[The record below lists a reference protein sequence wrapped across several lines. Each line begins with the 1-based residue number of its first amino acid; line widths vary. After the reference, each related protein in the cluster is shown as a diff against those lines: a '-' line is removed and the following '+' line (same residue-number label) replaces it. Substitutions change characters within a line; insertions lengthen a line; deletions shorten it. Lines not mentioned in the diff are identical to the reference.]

1 MAVEALGAPKGEDA
15 DAGGEK
21 VLILISSLLAWDAT
35 PKKLIEVRDPREVLA
50 EEQAALRARE
60 LRIQNEIKLI
70 REERQRLKDET
81 AAQQENGENQDKEEV
96 DDENAELASQNNDQ
110 ADRKEAIKR
119 IASQPVEEQVVQ
131 RRQRKFIHNAFTEAD
146 FAMRKSSAEYA
157 AVREAEDLVL
167 NFKRENV
174 KTYVI
179 ASGVLYGKG
188 EAILNDHFKK
198 AWLQDPL
205 RLPIV
210 GSGNNLVPTVHVTDL
225 ARMVKKIYETKPER
239 QYIFGIDNTKK
250 PTQKQLV

>member
-119 IASQPVEEQVVQ
+119 IAS
-131 RRQRKFIHNAFTEAD
+131 
-146 FAMRKSSAEYA
+146 
-157 AVREAEDLVL
+157 
-167 NFKRENV
+167 
-174 KTYVI
+174 
-179 ASGVLYGKG
+179 
-188 EAILNDHFKK
+188 
-198 AWLQDPL
+198 
-205 RLPIV
+205 
-210 GSGNNLVPTVHVTDL
+210 
-225 ARMVKKIYETKPER
+225 
-239 QYIFGIDNTKK
+239 
-250 PTQKQLV
+250 